1 MIFNKRTNFK
11 FHSFSPYA
19 GDEVE
24 WVQCDKCEN
33 WYHVVCV
40 GISAQ
45 DASKIDEYVC
55 PYCTTPVPTP
65 TSTTPMDIDSAAA
78 NTMAG
83 LSVIAQVAHQ
93 IISNQE
99 KNENVQTSAPA
110 PSAQQLNP
118 SSTSQVVTTTPPKP
132 SPPPSSLDLLLCL
145 ADASEKMD
153 STPVVDVCENNS
165 ITTTTETTTTVKEV
179 TSIERNCNQPQAQ
192 PMDQS

>member
-1 MIFNKRTNFK
+1 MTIFFT
-11 FHSFSPYA
+11 

-55 PYCTTPVPTP
+55 PYCITPVPTP
-65 TSTTPMDIDSAAA
+65 TSKTPMEVDSA

-99 KNENVQTSAPA
+99 KNEVVKIQPTVTAA
-110 PSAQQLNP
+110 SAQQSDP
-118 SSTSQVVTTTPPKP
+118 SQPP
-132 SPPPSSLDLLLCL
+132 PPPSSLDLNSLICL
-145 ADASEKMD
+145 ADVSEKMD
-153 STPVVDVCENNS
+153 STPVAGENNPPTT
-165 ITTTTETTTTVKEV
+165 ITATNVKED
-179 TSIERNCNQPQAQ
+179 TTLGTNSNQPQ
-192 PMDQS
+192 PMNQS